1 MKFKREQVTG
11 LVLMLLGVFFG
22 YLTSQFSKP
31 FTPEYPGPKLM
42 PSIAGFGLVVCGFGV
57 FVNGCIQ
64 NKKGVADKVF
74 LNKEGWKRVLLTF
87 ALLCAYVFAMKYVG
101 FLVATP
107 IVVFIIT
114 SYFAKASGYE
124 VKLWVR
130 ILFAVLVAVL
140 IYCMYVPLFGMTL
153 PDGLLFE

>member
-1 MKFKREQVTG
+1 MKIKREQVTG
-11 LVLMLLGVFFG
+11 LVLILIGVFFA

-42 PSIAGFGLVVCGFGV
+42 PSIAVFGLIVCGTGV
-57 FVNGCIQ
+57 FVNGCIMAS
-64 NKKGVADKVF
+64 KDKEEKPF
-74 LNKEGWKRVLLTF
+74 LTKEGWKRVLVTF
-87 ALLCAYVFAMKYVG
+87 LSLCLYVLAMKYVG

-107 IVVFIIT
+107 VLVFFTT
-114 SYFAKASGYE
+114 SYFAKSSGYN

-153 PDGLLFE
+153 PSGLLFE